1 MSKMRPHI
9 KMILFYWLIMVAVE
23 SIVLLAVLKDP
34 FQNISVLLIALAVL
48 MVQCFLFMMIFCS
61 LPYFAIELG
70 ELYVKG
76 PSMLGLGWRKV
87 IIPYNEFSH
96 IVNNLFLSTFG
107 FYYIKSTQGKI
118 ISVMG
123 FTDDQYKKLLEIISS
138 KK

>member
-1 MSKMRPHI
+1 MTKMRPHI

-23 SIVLLAVLKDP
+23 SIILLTVLKDP
-34 FQNISVLLIALAVL
+34 FQDISVLLIALAVL
-48 MVQCFLFMMIFCS
+48 MVQCFVFMMIFCN

-87 IIPYNEFSH
+87 IIPYHEFSH

-107 FYYIKSTQGKI
+107 FYYIKSTQGKV
-118 ISVMG
+118 ISLMG
-123 FTDDQYKKLLEIISS
+123 FTEEQYKELLEFINM